1 MGAAMARDRRRAATA
16 GAQGSAAAP
25 EGHEALQTCGLAVGY
40 AGRPVVGDVSLS
52 VGRGEVLCL
61 VGPNGSGKS
70 TLLKTISA
78 QIAPLRGHVLL
89 CGHDATGLRANELAR
104 RLSVMLT
111 GRVSCEMLSCLDVV
125 ETGRAPYTN
134 ALGALRQA
142 DRTAVRQAMELTGS
156 WELRERD
163 FMQISDGQRQ
173 RVLLARAVAQE
184 PQVLALDE
192 PTSYLDIRHQLELL
206 GVVRDLARTRG
217 WACVLSLHELALAQK
232 VADRM
237 ACVCDGRVQA
247 LGTPEE
253 VLDAPTVGRVFD
265 LETAGYDGVF
275 GTVEDAPLD
284 GPARVFV
291 LGGAGTAASSM
302 RALRRERVPFC
313 LGVLPEND
321 LDCALGRRLTTQ
333 VVAVPA
339 FCEVDEGAALAG
351 REALRR
357 CEALVDCLG
366 PGAGGSV
373 GACRAELLDEAGEL
387 GIPVFGS
394 AAQYLEGA
402 RPDRGAWRGLGCG
415 DDAQDAPCRQAEE
428 AGA

>member
-1 MGAAMARDRRRAATA
+1 MTWGNRRMAP
-16 GAQGSAAAP
+16 GVQVQVQSGLIAP
-25 EGHEALQTCGLAVGY
+25 ESRDALQTCGLTVGY
-40 AGRPVVGDVSLS
+40 GGRAVIADVDLS

-70 TLLKTISA
+70 TLLKTIAA
-78 QIAPLRGHVLL
+78 QISPLGGHVLL
-89 CGHDATGLRANELAR
+89 SGDDAQALRAGELAQ

-125 ETGRAPYTN
+125 ETGRVPYTN

-142 DRTAVRQAMELTGS
+142 DRAAVRRAMELTGS

-206 GVVRDLARTRG
+206 GVVRELARERG

-232 VADRM
+232 VADRV
-237 ACVCDGRVQA
+237 ACVCDGHVQA

-265 LETAGYDGVF
+265 LKTADYDGVF
-275 GTVEDAPLD
+275 GTVEDTPLA

-291 LGGAGTAASSM
+291 LGGAGAAAPSM
-302 RALRRERVPFC
+302 RALRRERVSFC

-339 FCEVDEGAALAG
+339 FCEVDEGAVQAG
-351 REALRR
+351 CTVLGS

-366 PGAGGSV
+366 PEARGSV
-373 GACRAELLDEAGEL
+373 GACRAKLLEEAEKL
-387 GIPVFGS
+387 GIPTFES
-394 AAQYLEGA
+394 AARYLDGT
-402 RPDRGAWRGLGCG
+402 RSNRDAWRVLAC
-415 DDAQDAPCRQAEE
+415 DDDNQDAPCPQAEE
-428 AGA
+428 VRP